1 MPIKISVPFHKKDS
15 AKALG
20 AWWFSEEKTWVIPDA
35 TTDINPFMEWLPREE
50 GFIIKWPHV
59 IVKSGRTCWKCHHE
73 TPLIALGAKSFY
85 ALEYVTESEP
95 RWTQWDYPVLFMD
108 IEVMD
113 EEITAVLQQRYP
125 FFQLTYSKTAEG
137 KYWANTCIH
146 CHSLQGDNY
155 NFMEYDGIFSFTHE
169 EQASS
174 VKRDYLKMKFNY
186 YIRSGFFQSES
197 NEWVLK

>member
-1 MPIKISVPFHKKDS
+1 MPIKINVPFNKKDS
-15 AKALG
+15 ARALG

-35 TTDINPFMEWLPREE
+35 LTDINPFSEWLPKDE

-59 IVKSGRTCWKCHHE
+59 VVKSSRICWKCHQE

-85 ALEYVTESEP
+85 ALEYNTESDP
-95 RWTQWDYPVLFMD
+95 KWKQWDYPVLFMD
-108 IEVMD
+108 IDAMD
-113 EEITAVLQQRYP
+113 GEITVVLQQRYP
-125 FFQLTYSKTAEG
+125 FFQFIYSKTAGE

-146 CHSLQGDNY
+146 CRSLQGDNY
-155 NFMEYDGIFSFTHE
+155 NFMEYNGIFNFTDK

-174 VKRDYLKMKFNY
+174 ITRDYLKMKFNY
-186 YIRSGFFQSES
+186 YISSGFFQSES

>member
-1 MPIKISVPFHKKDS
+1 
-15 AKALG
+15 
-20 AWWFSEEKTWVIPDA
+20 
-35 TTDINPFMEWLPREE
+35 
-50 GFIIKWPHV
+50 
-59 IVKSGRTCWKCHHE
+59 
-73 TPLIALGAKSFY
+73 
-85 ALEYVTESEP
+85 
-95 RWTQWDYPVLFMD
+95 
-108 IEVMD
+108 MD

-125 FFQLTYSKTAEG
+125 FFQFTYSKTAEG

-186 YIRSGFFQSES
+186 YISSGFFQSES
-197 NEWVLK
+197 NEWILK